1 MAELWIPTLGDEP
14 SLQDNRDWTFW
25 RHDLLGQIDGI
36 RGQVDLNVFAGSG
49 WTFGRLVD

>member
-14 SLQDNRDWTFW
+14 SPQDARGWTFW
-25 RHDLLGQIDGI
+25 QHTDRGEIAGI
-36 RGQVDLNVFAGSG
+36 RGAVDLNVFAGSR